1 MLNLEQLLN
10 AQNKHLIIEGVSES
24 FMPFALAQ
32 IIEKD
37 GAKRPIIFVA
47 RDNTNLENLAQ
58 NLKFVAP
65 DVKYLIFPPWD
76 CLPYDRVGPSLS
88 IVAQRLKTLA
98 NIVLQKEL
106 ASCFILTTVNA
117 ISQKLLPYAQLKQQ
131 ITQLSAGEIFSME
144 NLIAKLEDIG
154 YERCATVTEI
164 GNYAVRGGLL
174 DVFLVGSKTPF
185 RLDFFGDKLETI
197 KSFDVATQRTIA
209 LKKRLQLIPL
219 SEVFLNNDTVTTF
232 RKNYIKTFGAAK
244 SNDALYDSISHN
256 RRFIGMEHWA
266 SFFYEKM
273 ESIFDYVPNAIVVF
287 EHLTEQS
294 INHREKLIKDY
305 YQARHNQK
313 SDTGFI
319 YNALIPNELY
329 LTKQDIFN
337 IVAHNKKV
345 ELCAF
350 KTNDEA
356 DKNIIAYE
364 VNIARNFISERKS
377 PDINLFEVL
386 VDYLGAERAKGNK
399 VLLASWSEGS
409 QARLLQV
416 LNDHGLE
423 KIIKVNNFADALKAD
438 KSQIVS
444 TILCLETGFV
454 YNNLIVLSEQD
465 IFGDRLIRQNK
476 KAKKNANYIIS
487 ANSLTQGDIVVH
499 IKHGIGRF
507 VGLRAI
513 EALGVIHDCI
523 ELHYAGGDRLFIP
536 VENIELLSR
545 YGGEASS
552 VVLDKLGG
560 VAWQARKARLKKQLL
575 VIAGDLINIAAE
587 RKLKKAPAMIVHMGA
602 YDEFVARFPYEET
615 EDQDYSIKAVIEDL
629 AAGTPMDRLIC
640 GDVGF
645 GKTEVC
651 LRAAF
656 IAAMSGYQVAV
667 IVPTTLL
674 ARQHFKNFKT
684 RFEGFP
690 IEVAQLSRL
699 CSAKDRT
706 KVREGIA
713 NGTIDIVVGTH
724 ALFSKT
730 LNFKNLGLLVIDEE
744 HHFGVKHK
752 ERLKELKRNI
762 HVLTL
767 SATPIPRTLQFS
779 LIGIKELS
787 LITTPPVDRLAV
799 HTFVAPFDSL
809 SIKET
814 LLREYHRGGQS
825 FFVCPRI
832 SDLTYIEEFLH
843 KHLPEL
849 KYAIAHGQMPPTQ
862 LEDIMNGFYDGMYN
876 VLLSTSIVESGL
888 DVPTANTIIIYKAD
902 MFGLA
907 ALYQLRGRVGR
918 SKQRAYALYTFSG
931 DKLLTKDAEKRLK
944 ILQTIDGLGG
954 GFQLASFDMDIRGAG
969 NLLGEEQSGH
979 IKEVGYELYQQMLEE
994 AILELRDHNIQLE
1007 EKWAPQINIG
1017 SSVLISEEYVSDMQ
1031 LRLNLYQRLS
1041 LLEELEEIEVIA
1053 AEMIDRFGPIPIE
1066 TENLLKT
1073 IYIKA
1078 LCKKIN
1084 VEKVDAAQKGVIIS
1098 FKDNK
1103 FANPEAL
1110 LNYLSKL
1117 GSSATIRADQSIF
1130 FAGLT
1135 NNSKMRIGF
1144 TIKILKNLVDL
1155 L

>member
-1 MLNLEQLLN
+1 MINLQQLLN
-10 AQNKHLIIEGVSES
+10 EPNKELIIEGISDS
-24 FMPFALAQ
+24 FTPFILAQ
-32 IIEKD
+32 ILKKD
-37 GAKRPIIFVA
+37 ENNRPIIFIA
-47 RDNTNLENLAQ
+47 RDNTNLENLSQ
-58 NLKFVAP
+58 NLRFIAP
-65 DVKYLIFPPWD
+65 DVKQLVFPPWD
-76 CLPYDRVGPSLS
+76 CLPYDRAGPSLA
-88 IVAQRLKTLA
+88 VVGQRLKTLA
-98 NIVLQKEL
+98 KIVLQKEL
-106 ASCFILTTVNA
+106 SACFILTTVNA
-117 ISQKLLPYAQLKQQ
+117 ISQKILPYAQLKEQ
-131 ITQLSAGEIFSME
+131 ITRLSVGDIFSME
-144 NLIAKLEDIG
+144 KLIGTLENIG
-154 YERCATVTEI
+154 YQRCATVAEI
-164 GNYAVRGGLL
+164 GDYAVRGGLL
-174 DVFLVGSKTPF
+174 DVFLVGNKTPL

-197 KSFDVATQRTIA
+197 KTFDVLSQRTIKSKKA
-209 LKKRLQLIPL
+209 LYLIPL
-219 SEVFLNNDTVTTF
+219 NEVLLNNNTITTF
-232 RKNYIKTFGAAK
+232 RKNYIKAFGAVK
-244 SNDALYDSISHN
+244 SNDGLYDSISHN
-256 RRFIGMEHWA
+256 RRFIGMEHWV
-266 SFFYEKM
+266 SFFYETM
-273 ESIFDYVPNAIVVF
+273 ESLFDYVPNAITVF

-294 INHREKLIKDY
+294 ITHREQLINDY

-313 SDTGFI
+313 SDTSFI
-319 YNALIPNELY
+319 YNALEPSELY
-329 LTKQDIFN
+329 LTKEDIFN
-337 IVAHNKKV
+337 IVAHSKKV
-345 ELCAF
+345 QLSAF
-350 KTNDEA
+350 KTECEA
-356 DKNIIAYE
+356 TKDIITYE
-364 VNIARNFISERKS
+364 LDVARNFISERKS
-377 PDINLFEVL
+377 PDINLFEAL
-386 VDYLGAERAKGNK
+386 VDYLSAERAKGNK

-416 LNDHGLE
+416 LKDHNLE
-423 KIIKVNNFADALKAD
+423 KIIKVNNLVEVLEDD
-438 KSQIVS
+438 RPQIFSAV
-444 TILCLETGFV
+444 LCLETGFL

-476 KAKKNANYIIS
+476 KAKKDANYIIS

-507 VGLRAI
+507 VGLRPI

-523 ELHYAGGDRLFIP
+523 ELHYAGSDRLFIP

-545 YGGEASS
+545 YGGEAAS
-552 VVLDKLGG
+552 VTLDKLGG

-575 VIAGDLINIAAE
+575 LIAGDLINIAAE
-587 RKLKKAPAMIVHMGA
+587 RELKKAPIMSVHMGA

-615 EDQDYSIKAVIEDL
+615 EDQDNSIKAVIEDL
-629 AAGTPMDRLIC
+629 AAGKPMDRLIC

-656 IAAMSGYQVAV
+656 ISAMSGYQVAI

-674 ARQHFKNFKT
+674 ARQHFKNFKA

-706 KVREGIA
+706 KIREDIA
-713 NGTIDIVVGTH
+713 NGTIDIAVGTH
-724 ALFSKT
+724 SLLSKSI
-730 LNFKNLGLLVIDEE
+730 NFKNLGLLIIDEE

-752 ERLKELKRNI
+752 ERLKELKHDI

-779 LIGIKELS
+779 LMGIKELS
-787 LITTPPVDRLAV
+787 LITTPPIDRLAV
-799 HTFVAPFDSL
+799 RSFVAPFDSL
-809 SIKET
+809 SVKET

-832 SDLTYIEEFLH
+832 SDLSYIEEFLH

-849 KYAIAHGQMPPTQ
+849 KYAIAHGQMPSTQ

-931 DKLLTKDAEKRLK
+931 DKILTKDAEKRLK
-944 ILQTIDGLGG
+944 ILQTIEGLGG

-969 NLLGEEQSGH
+969 NLLGQEQSGH

-994 AILELRDHNIQLE
+994 AIVELRDHNIQVE

-1017 SSVLISEEYVSDMQ
+1017 SSVLISEKYVNDMQ

-1073 IYIKA
+1073 IYIKS

-1084 VEKVDAAQKGVIIS
+1084 VEKVDVGERGVIIS

-1103 FANPEAL
+1103 FANPVAL
-1110 LNYLSKL
+1110 LDYLAKL
-1117 GSSATIRADQSIF
+1117 GSAATIKTDQSIF
-1130 FAGLT
+1130 FAGFT
-1135 NNSKMRIGF
+1135 KNSKTRISF
-1144 TIKILKNLVDL
+1144 TIKILKSLVDL